1 MPKTNQTMQTPNL
14 IIMKKIFIWT
24 LVLGCGCANVAA
36 ENLNFNFQNPSFLG
50 GNPNNAPGLLNLANA
65 QNPYKAPV
73 VTPYEKFQKGLE
85 SAIFS
90 RLQSTLLDAKFGKI
104 TAADAVGEFDT
115 QGYLISIVD
124 AGNNLLTVT
133 TTDKTT
139 GAITTFTIDAAQ

>member
-1 MPKTNQTMQTPNL
+1 MHTPKL
-14 IIMKKIFIWT
+14 IAMKKIVIQT
-24 LVLGCGCANVAA
+24 LLFACGCADVAA

-50 GNPNNAPGLLNLANA
+50 GNPNNAAGRLNAATA
-65 QNPYKAPV
+65 QNSFKAPV
-73 VTPYEKFQKGLE
+73 VTPFEKFEKSLE

-90 RLQSTLLDAKFGKI
+90 RLQSSLLDAKFGKI

-115 QGYLISIVD
+115 LNYLISVVD

-139 GAITTFTIDAAQ
+139 GAVTTFTIDAAQ